1 MIISL
6 GNGSVWISPA
16 DVMKT
21 LFEAGDAADPE
32 RTIIRELRLPRV
44 ILAALVGWGL
54 GIAGTGFQGLFRN
67 PLADPFVIGASSGA
81 SFGATIVIVFNLSF
95 FNLVTPANAAFLGS
109 ILTVIL
115 AFSFAKTGKKDP
127 PTVSLLLAGTA
138 ISSFLSAWVSFL
150 MSWSS
155 EDLHK
160 IFYWIMGS
168 FNASSW
174 HDVRS
179 IIPYTLIGTLG
190 LSIAA
195 GGLDL
200 LSFGEESATNSGLS
214 VKAIRIL
221 VIGSASLVTA
231 SAVALCGVI
240 GFVGLIAPHIGRL
253 LLGPLHRRL
262 LPISGLLGAIILVL
276 ADILARTLLAPIEI
290 PVGVITSMLGAPFFL
305 YLLKR
310 KRAGALE

>member
-150 MSWSS
+150 LSLPGELLEEPEGGNLVLEVQVGHRFVED
-155 EDLHK
+155 EDL
-160 IFYWIMGS
+160 
-168 FNASSW
+168 
-174 HDVRS
+174 
-179 IIPYTLIGTLG
+179 
-190 LSIAA
+190 
-195 GGLDL
+195 
-200 LSFGEESATNSGLS
+200 
-214 VKAIRIL
+214 
-221 VIGSASLVTA
+221 
-231 SAVALCGVI
+231 
-240 GFVGLIAPHIGRL
+240 RL
-253 LLGPLHRRL
+253 LTKRLGDH
-262 LPISGLLGAIILVL
+262 
-276 ADILARTLLAPIEI
+276 
-290 PVGVITSMLGAPFFL
+290 
-305 YLLKR
+305 
-310 KRAGALE
+310 GALELAAGEMGENLFTVGPQSRLFDGSLDGGLVVVP